1 MFLIPIKRKKEKNH
15 AFTTSCSE
23 AEDCFNFDYQTK
35 FIICLN
41 KSRQHV
47 SKTKLF
53 SHTNTKFSLNKKVG
67 TPYKVWSCN

>member
-47 SKTKLF
+47 SKTMKIRF
-53 SHTNTKFSLNKKVG
+53 RKKGSHTPHTQM
-67 TPYKVWSCN
+67 